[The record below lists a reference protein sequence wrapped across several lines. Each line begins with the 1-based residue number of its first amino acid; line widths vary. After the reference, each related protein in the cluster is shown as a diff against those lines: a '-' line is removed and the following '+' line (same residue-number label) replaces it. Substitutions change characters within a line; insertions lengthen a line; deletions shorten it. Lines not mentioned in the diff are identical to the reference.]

1 MNYYDIH
8 KVPNE
13 MPEELNWN
21 WMEGIFR
28 RIPIPYPIVSVT
40 FGFTIFLVYLVF
52 MFSNKIEDFQWG
64 FYSGV
69 QVLSFCVLISYLLM
83 GIQYICN
90 EMRSAFQRLEFIPG
104 SEKYT
109 VKPCDQL
116 KERLGESRSFLLT
129 LMIIIFPPIIIAY
142 MDPAIFSCSGSSF
155 CDYALYLTFFNYW
168 MYFFSI
174 YLQAYI
180 LWIIL
185 NFSLT
190 LIRLE
195 KNSYR
200 SSIRIDAFSADKIGG
215 LGYLRNFILKIIIY
229 YSVGISLTIISYVDP
244 SGFGVVSYEI
254 LFYIVLLLVGLI
266 ILIEGLQSVQRLF
279 RDKINDEIRG
289 INEEYQKLY
298 RRSAEIVSKD
308 YLEKNEAN
316 LQFILR
322 SMEFFHKERA
332 DREQILND
340 NESRYNLTIL
350 ITGVIS
356 LILPLLTLF
365 EKLNGYGLIK
375 MVLDAFNI
383 SIDTA
388 AAFSLLLQL
397 IIHYR

>member
-1 MNYYDIH
+1 
-8 KVPNE
+8 

-28 RIPIPYPIVSVT
+28 KIPIPYPIVSVI

-52 MFSNKIEDFQWG
+52 MFSNKIADFQWG

-69 QVLSFCVLISYLLM
+69 QVLSFCVLISYLLI
-83 GIQYICN
+83 GIQYIYN
-90 EMRSAFQRLEFIPG
+90 EMRGAFQRLEFIHE

-109 VKPCDQL
+109 IEPCDQL
-116 KERLGESRSFLLT
+116 RERLGESKLFLLM
-129 LMIIIFPPIIIAY
+129 LLIIIFPPIIIAY
-142 MDPAIFSCSGSSF
+142 MDPAIFSCSGSSV
-155 CDYALYLTFFNYW
+155 CDYALYLTFFNYV

-190 LIRLE
+190 LIKLE

-215 LGYLRNFILKIIIY
+215 LGYLRNFIIKLIIY
-229 YSVGISLTIISYVDP
+229 YSVGVSLTIISYVDP
-244 SGFGVVSYEI
+244 RGIGVVLYEI
-254 LFYIVLLLVGLI
+254 LFYIALLLVGLI

-279 RDKINDEIRG
+279 WDKINDEISG

-298 RRSAEIVSKD
+298 RRYVEIVSKD

-340 NESRYNLTIL
+340 NERRYSLTIL
-350 ITGVIS
+350 ITGLTS
-356 LILPLLTLF
+356 LILPLMTLF
-365 EKLNGYGLIK
+365 EKLNDYGLIK
-375 MVLDAFNI
+375 MVLDAFNL
-383 SIDTA
+383 SIDTT
-388 AAFSLLLQL
+388 AAFSLPLQL
-397 IIHYR
+397 IIYYRY